1 VLDEVLVTDASLLD
15 VDFEVAVVATN
26 LAVVALVAESLALS
40 EARAPKVATL
50 ETPMSAVRRRARRKA
65 RSRRAIDAAAA
76 GDTGE
81 AGALVAM
88 TISVT
93 KLPLREVGLP
103 WAPAASSAHRPA
115 IGRLQ
120 PATSDC

>member
-1 VLDEVLVTDASLLD
+1 MLDEVLVADPSLLD

-65 RSRRAIDAAAA
+65 RSRRAIDAVAA
-76 GDTGE
+76 GEMGGS
-81 AGALVAM
+81 GALVAM
-88 TISVT
+88 TISVP
-93 KLPLREVGLP
+93 KLPLREVGL
-103 WAPAASSAHRPA
+103 R
-115 IGRLQ
+115 
-120 PATSDC
+120 